1 MYRVERVIQTV
12 KALDGIETAPHRFGG
27 VEFQIEGREVG
38 HIHRNGLVD
47 IPFHKKIK
55 AQLLAEG
62 KADDHHILPEAGW
75 ISFHVR
81 HNDDIAHAVWLLK
94 LAYICTIRTMQR
106 QNRVP
111 AGVAEAAVLNSL
123 PLSND
128 MQVILDGLQ
137 K

>member
-1 MYRVERVIQTV
+1 MQRVDSIVEQVQ
-12 KALDGIETAPHRFGG
+12 ALDGIETAPHRFGG

-55 AQLLAEG
+55 TQLLAEG
-62 KADDHHILPEAGW
+62 KANDHHILPEAGW

-81 HNDDIAHAVWLLK
+81 SDADIENAVWLFK
-94 LAYICTIRTMQR
+94 LAYIYTIRTMQR

-111 AGVAEAAVLNSL
+111 AGIIQDAVIESL
-123 PLSND
+123 PMSED
-128 MQVILDGLQ
+128 MRAILNGLWG
-137 K
+137 